1 MLRLANFLFW
11 LLINEV
17 LTGVPLLL
25 YSSIFYTIQ
34 LVSDNETEDADN
46 FFSQCPLKFAYT
58 DTVIHQKCNVLV
70 RAATTALVSWC
81 FGNIFSF

>member
-25 YSSIFYTIQ
+25 YSSVFYTIQ
-34 LVSDNETEDADN
+34 LVSDNKIEDANN
-46 FFSQCPLKFAYT
+46 FFSQYPLKFAYT
-58 DTVIHQKCNVLV
+58 DTAGIRDVACLYELSQQHLV
-70 RAATTALVSWC
+70 FW
-81 FGNIFSF
+81 

>member
-34 LVSDNETEDADN
+34 LVSDNEIEDAN
-46 FFSQCPLKFAYT
+46 NNFSQYALKFAYT
-58 DTVIHQKCNVLV
+58 DTADVRNVTCLYE
-70 RAATTALVSWC
+70 LPQ
-81 FGNIFSF
+81 